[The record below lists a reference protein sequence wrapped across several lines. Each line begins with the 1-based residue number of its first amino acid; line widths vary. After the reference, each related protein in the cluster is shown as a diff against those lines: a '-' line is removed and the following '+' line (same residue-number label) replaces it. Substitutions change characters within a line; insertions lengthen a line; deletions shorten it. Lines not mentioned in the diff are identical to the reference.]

1 MSESTKIKLE
11 IGDTAPDFVT
21 KIETGEDVHLYDVL
35 DSGKKVLLVFYPADF
50 TPGCTTQLCGIRD
63 IYREYTDLGVTVLG
77 INPGNAE
84 SHVKFIKQH
93 KYQFNI
99 AVDEDRQ
106 IIEKYG
112 AKGFLYGRPRIMRGV
127 FLIGSDKKIIYRF
140 WGQQDNQKIINI
152 LKEL

>member
-11 IGDTAPDFVT
+11 IGDMAPNFVT
-21 KIETGEDVHLYDVL
+21 TVQNGKKIDLYDIL
-35 DSGKKVLLVFYPADF
+35 DSGRKVLLVFYPADS

-63 IYREYTDLGVTVLG
+63 VYKEYSDLNVTVLG
-77 INPGNAE
+77 VNPGNTE
-84 SHVKFIKQH
+84 SHTKFIEKYN
-93 KYQFNI
+93 YQFDI

-127 FLIGSDKKIIYRF
+127 FLIESNKKIIYRF